1 MTVFSS
7 SSAEQLE
14 LEDVSSRE
22 NSTSTS
28 FFSTE
33 VTEVTTSEVTFSEVT
48 ASEVITV
55 FDLDLSC
62 GMEDCCHVCVILHIC
77 ETNLPIEVKLSKICY
92 AKSANSYSSN
102 HIS

>member
-1 MTVFSS
+1 MEAAKGDVTWVGGLTTFSS

-14 LEDVSSRE
+14 LDDVSSRE

-33 VTEVTTSEVTFSEVT
+33 VTEAAVVTEAAEVT
-48 ASEVITV
+48 ASSVITV
-55 FDLDLSC
+55 FDLDLSA

-77 ETNLPIEVKLSKICY
+77 ETNLPMEVKLSKI
-92 AKSANSYSSN
+92 S
-102 HIS
+102 